1 MKNLFDHAATTDG
14 VTVRVTVNFLPEQ
27 SDPANGKWFWIY
39 HIRIENA
46 SRERVQLMTR
56 HWRITDAQGT
66 VRHVD
71 GEGVVGEQPV
81 LKPGEGF
88 RYTSGAVIETPVG
101 TMQGSY
107 QMVAADGQQFD
118 ATIPEFVLSAPRTLH

>member
-56 HWRITDAQGT
+56 HWRITDAQGI

-71 GEGVVGEQPV
+71 G
-81 LKPGEGF
+81 
-88 RYTSGAVIETPVG
+88 
-101 TMQGSY
+101 
-107 QMVAADGQQFD
+107 
-118 ATIPEFVLSAPRTLH
+118 